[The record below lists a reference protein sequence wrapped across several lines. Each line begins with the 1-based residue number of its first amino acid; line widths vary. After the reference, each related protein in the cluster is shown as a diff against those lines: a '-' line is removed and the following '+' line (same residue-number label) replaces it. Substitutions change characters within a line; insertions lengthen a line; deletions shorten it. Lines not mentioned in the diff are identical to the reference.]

1 MKINRIQKKII
12 KFAEPIKIKNE
23 KKNKKFI
30 KIFKNILK
38 KPVYIKNNI
47 QKKNNKIISKKKV
60 SIKEIELKKKQINIL
75 IQINNKIIKTYEE
88 IMNMPV

>member
-1 MKINRIQKKII
+1 MKINHIQKKII
-12 KFAEPIKIKNE
+12 KFLEPIKIENK

-30 KIFKNILK
+30 KIFNNILK

-47 QKKNNKIISKKKV
+47 QKKNNKIISNKEV
-60 SIKEIELKKKQINIL
+60 NIKETELKKKQIDIL